1 MYKEK
6 KDEETN
12 LPQIKQKLSLDI
24 KNYNMGNKLITLSGE
39 NQIKYRIIQN
49 LELIQ
54 ERNDPKIKKKE
65 KTKAPFFLFNIN
77 DLKMENNSKASK
89 QANELLTILENYSHF
104 SSKSS
109 EKKTNKL
116 KSEFILKDL
125 LQNYSERRVTFTE
138 INKVLSL
145 LNPYLIDLEIRN
157 LDPILNNKDGYLLYF
172 LQYIYD
178 SLESA
183 NNFDLVNS
191 YLNRFLKIYPNY
203 CFSNPTLSDELFKIN
218 EKIEEYTSDLD
229 CLFNTTLS
237 LISNFAQIQI

>member
-12 LPQIKQKLSLDI
+12 LPQIKHKLSLDI

-89 QANELLTILENYSHF
+89 RS
-104 SSKSS
+104 
-109 EKKTNKL
+109 
-116 KSEFILKDL
+116 
-125 LQNYSERRVTFTE
+125 
-138 INKVLSL
+138 
-145 LNPYLIDLEIRN
+145 P
-157 LDPILNNKDGYLLYF
+157 
-172 LQYIYD
+172 
-178 SLESA
+178 
-183 NNFDLVNS
+183 
-191 YLNRFLKIYPNY
+191 
-203 CFSNPTLSDELFKIN
+203 
-218 EKIEEYTSDLD
+218 
-229 CLFNTTLS
+229 
-237 LISNFAQIQI
+237 QI